1 MHRPTTA
8 VPTTSPPLPG
18 AATPGGLRAVVLVGN
33 PAAPYSRALRIARAL
48 VAEGYA
54 VEIAA
59 VAADGLPERELDGEI
74 LTRRYRP
81 SGWLAAMATMYRGS
95 DVAGRAP
102 KHGPRLVRV
111 ARRVVMAAIR
121 WWFWPHTMRGWWATL
136 GRELEPADLYHAC
149 GSLTVGAAL
158 SARSRAPGGPGGR
171 KAIVIYDAIDDVIDS
186 NHMLGFP
193 PLVRRWLARRERG
206 WARRAD
212 GRTTVNEALAT
223 RLGSRWRLPPPCVVP
238 NYPEPG
244 DVPPGDTRDLI
255 RDQLGL
261 SAATRIVLFQ
271 GRLAPNLG
279 IEAAAEA
286 VLMIAD
292 AALVLIGFG
301 RWAERCRARDDDPRF
316 RGRHFTLPP
325 KHPDELAGWTA
336 SADVSVVPLPAV
348 SLNQRLSSPNKF
360 WESIAVGTPVV
371 APTALEVMAALIREH
386 GLGRVASGE
395 APGQLADAL
404 KQVLDRPADE
414 RRVERRRIAMI
425 ARDRF
430 SWPAAAATYRG
441 LVRELQP

>member
-1 MHRPTTA
+1 MTAPTVA
-8 VPTTSPPLPG
+8 PPLGG
-18 AATPGGLRAVVLVGN
+18 ASPGGLRAVVLVGN
-33 PAAPYSRALRIARAL
+33 PASPYSRALRIARAL
-48 VAEGYA
+48 VAEGYR

-59 VAADGLPERELDGEI
+59 VAAEGLPERQMDGEV

-81 SGWLAAMATMYRGS
+81 SGSLAAMSTMYRGS

-102 KHGPRLVRV
+102 KHERSLLRV
-111 ARRVVMAAIR
+111 ARRVFTAAIR

-136 GRELEPADLYHAC
+136 GSELEPADLYHAC
-149 GSLTVGAAL
+149 GSLTVAAAL
-158 SARSRAPGGPGGR
+158 SARARAPWGPGGR
-171 KAIVIYDAIDDVIDS
+171 PAKVIYDGIDDVIDS
-186 NHMLGFP
+186 NHMLAFP
-193 PLVRRWLARRERG
+193 PHVRRWLARRERG

-212 GRTTVNEALAT
+212 GRLTVNHALAE
-223 RLGSRWRLPPPCVVP
+223 RLAIRWGVPPPLVVP

-244 DVPPGDTRDLI
+244 EVPPGETRDLI

-261 SAATRIVLFQ
+261 SAPTRIVLFQ

-279 IEAAAEA
+279 IDEAAEA
-286 VLMIAD
+286 VLTIAD
-292 AALVLIGFG
+292 AAFVLIGFG
-301 RWAERCRARDDDPRF
+301 RWTDRCRARDDDPRF

-336 SADVSVVPLPAV
+336 SADVSIIPLPAV

-371 APTALEVMAALIREH
+371 APAALEVMAALIREH
-386 GLGRVASGE
+386 GLGRVASSEG
-395 APGQLADAL
+395 PGPLADAL
-404 KQVLDRPADE
+404 REVLDRPVDE
-414 RRVERRRIAMI
+414 RLAERRRIAMI

-441 LVRELQP
+441 LVRELQG

>member
-1 MHRPTTA
+1 M
-8 VPTTSPPLPG
+8 
-18 AATPGGLRAVVLVGN
+18 LVGN

-48 VAEGYA
+48 VAEGYR

-59 VAADGLPERELDGEI
+59 VAAEGLPEREMDGEV
-74 LTRRYRP
+74 LTRRYGP
-81 SGWLAAMATMYRGS
+81 SGWLAGLAPVYRGP
-95 DVAGRAP
+95 DVAGTVTGNHER
-102 KHGPRLVRV
+102 RLVRV
-111 ARRVVMAAIR
+111 ARKLIVAAIR
-121 WWFWPHTMRGWWATL
+121 WWFWPHTMRGWWVTL

-149 GSLTVGAAL
+149 GTLTVAAAL
-158 SARSRAPGGPGGR
+158 SARFRAPLGPGGR
-171 KAIVIYDAIDDVIDS
+171 QARVIYDAIDDVIDS

-206 WARRAD
+206 WARAAD
-212 GRTTVNEALAT
+212 ERTTVNEALAMRLAT
-223 RLGSRWRLPPPCVVP
+223 RWGSSPPLVVP

-244 DVPPGDTRDLI
+244 DLPPGETRDLI

-286 VLMIAD
+286 VLTIPD

-325 KHPDELAGWTA
+325 KHPDDLAGWTA
-336 SADVSVVPLPAV
+336 SADVSIVPLPAV
-348 SLNQRLSSPNKF
+348 SRNQRLSSPNKF
-360 WESIAVGTPVV
+360 WESIAVGTAVV
-371 APTALEVMAALIREH
+371 APATLELMAALIQEH

-395 APGQLADAL
+395 TPEALADAL
-404 KQVLDRPADE
+404 RHVLDRPVDE
-414 RRVERRRIAMI
+414 RRDERRRIALI

-430 SWPAAAATYRG
+430 SWPAAAAIYRG
-441 LVRELQP
+441 LVRELGR